1 MLTSVATVLS
11 QSTQKIKGDRN
22 ITIKQT
28 FIDDFETI
36 VVDGDF
42 AIEVVYNS
50 KPSVEIEVD
59 DNLHDVIQFNVV
71 DSVLSFYQTM
81 RITSKKKLN
90 IKVNYSETLRNIE
103 VKGDGEIRS
112 LTSMELGNI
121 ALYTSDNSRAYLNIN
136 SKIFDYKSSGKSKA
150 RLNLKTDSSYVEL
163 SDTSKLDAL
172 IKSRVANFDLF
183 QRSDATIEGIS
194 DASLI
199 RVDNLSNL
207 TGSEFQVKQVEAIL
221 EDNSNMTIAAEES
234 ISISASGNSELY
246 LYNNPSIIINKF
258 EGNSK
263 MQKKERQ

>member
-1 MLTSVATVLS
+1 
-11 QSTQKIKGDRN
+11 
-22 ITIKQT
+22 
-28 FIDDFETI
+28 
-36 VVDGDF
+36 
-42 AIEVVYNS
+42 
-50 KPSVEIEVD
+50 
-59 DNLHDVIQFNVV
+59 
-71 DSVLSFYQTM
+71 
-81 RITSKKKLN
+81 
-90 IKVNYSETLRNIE
+90 
-103 VKGDGEIRS
+103 
-112 LTSMELGNI
+112 MELGNI